1 MPETTSDRDV
11 ASNSGDLQVNTE
23 VGEALSLVRERANLA
38 ASSCGRVPEYVAL
51 GAVDEV
57 LLQAEYITGG

>member
-38 ASSCGRVPEYVAL
+38 ASSCGRVPEYVADRKSH
-51 GAVDEV
+51 V
-57 LLQAEYITGG
+57 